1 MCKLKVKLRG
11 NINVTEQTAE
21 KILQKP
27 TKTWVP
33 NENHRTIKTSLDTIE
48 NGVKDE
54 HKHTHKWRYS
64 KPSKNNRKY

>member
-1 MCKLKVKLRG
+1 MCKLKAKLRG

-33 NENHRTIKTSLDTIE
+33 NENHEVTTSRLT
-48 NGVKDE
+48 
-54 HKHTHKWRYS
+54 
-64 KPSKNNRKY
+64 NRC